1 MASAAQ
7 PSRSAPRPPP
17 PVRPPRLAE
26 RVRRGMFSNI
36 PSSIL
41 TLLCILGLALT
52 LPELFS
58 WAILQAVWYSPDGT
72 GCRAPGAGA
81 CWALIPEKHRLIL
94 FGTYP
99 YDEHWRAALACAL
112 IIGMTG
118 ISGIRRLWSRQLF
131 LVWLAVMIGA
141 IVLLHGGIMGLPV
154 VGTRLWGGLP
164 LTLLLFVGTV
174 IGGLPLAVLLALGRV
189 SNLPGIRALC
199 TGVIEIT
206 RGVPLVTVLFM
217 AALMLPLFLP
227 DGLTINKLMRAQIGM
242 ILFFAAY
249 AAEVVRGGLQAIPR
263 GQYEAADS
271 INLSY
276 WKRTRMIV
284 LPQTFRIILP
294 ALMNDV
300 IRAFKNTTFV
310 SIIGL
315 YDILG
320 ATKAA
325 TNDPVWVRYSTEGYL
340 FVFALYFVICFS
352 MSRYSMGIERRLAIR
367 RNY

>member
-1 MASAAQ
+1 MAPVANASK
-7 PSRSAPRPPP
+7 SSKRLPPAI
-17 PVRPPRLAE
+17 RRKALIE
-26 RVRRGMFSNI
+26 RVQTNLFSSVPNT
-36 PSSIL
+36 IL
-41 TLLCILGLALT
+41 TLLCIIALVLAVPDL
-52 LPELFS
+52 LRWVLVN
-58 WAILQAVWYSPDGT
+58 AVWYSPDGSA
-72 GCRAPGAGA
+72 CRAPDAGA
-81 CWALIPEKHRLIL
+81 CWALIPEKYRLIL

-99 YDEHWRAALACAL
+99 YEEHWRAALACIL
-112 IIGMTG
+112 IIGMTV
-118 ISGIRRLWSRQLF
+118 ICGIRKLWSWQL
-131 LVWLAVMIGA
+131 LIVWLIVITAA
-141 IVLLHGGIMGLPV
+141 IALLYGGILGLSV
-154 VGTRLWGGLP
+154 VGTHMWGGLP

-174 IGGLPLAVLLALGRV
+174 LGGLPLAVLLALGRV
-189 SNLPGIRALC
+189 SNLPGIKAVC

-242 ILFFAAY
+242 IIFFAAY

-284 LPQTFRIILP
+284 LPQAFRIILP

-325 TNDPVWVRYSTEGYL
+325 TNDPIWVRYSAEGYL
-340 FVFALYFVICFS
+340 FVFMLYFAFCYS
-352 MSRYSMGIERRLAIR
+352 MSRYSMGIERSLSAR